1 MLFDVSTVAYSLGM
15 EYCDALLG
23 FYVFTG
29 EDCTSAFQGKRKVG
43 PLMKLQK
50 NPRFLK
56 TFQNLGEDWTVKSEL
71 HEELEEFTCLMYGY

>member
-1 MLFDVSTVAYSLGM
+1 MSQLLHTHLEWSIVMLFWD
-15 EYCDALLG
+15 
-23 FYVFTG
+23 FVFTG
-29 EDCTSAFQGKRKVG
+29 EDCTSAFQGKGKVG
-43 PLMKLQK
+43 PLKKLQR